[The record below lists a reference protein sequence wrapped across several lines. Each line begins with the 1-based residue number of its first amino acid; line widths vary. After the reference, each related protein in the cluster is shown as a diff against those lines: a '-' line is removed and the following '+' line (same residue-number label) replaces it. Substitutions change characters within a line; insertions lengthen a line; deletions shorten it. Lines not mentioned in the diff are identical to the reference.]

1 VYLWEPR
8 FSCVRSARA
17 YRLIRFYA
25 AYAPRTRH
33 GSSYCRTGLAT
44 HWQLAI
50 QEEFRE
56 ARMNRDHPG
65 IHFVF
70 HLHKQS

>member
-1 VYLWEPR
+1 M
-8 FSCVRSARA
+8 
-17 YRLIRFYA
+17 
-25 AYAPRTRH
+25 
-33 GSSYCRTGLAT
+33 GLAT
-44 HWQLAI
+44 HWQPAI

-70 HLHKQS
+70 DLHKRAYLGSSRIRQGAEFIT